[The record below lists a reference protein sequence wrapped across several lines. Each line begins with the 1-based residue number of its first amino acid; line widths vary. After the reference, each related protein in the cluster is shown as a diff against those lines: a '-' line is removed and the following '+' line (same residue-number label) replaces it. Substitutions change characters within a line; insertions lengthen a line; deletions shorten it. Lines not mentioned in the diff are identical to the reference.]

1 MLILVKQFVK
11 IVAETM
17 PITEPIFEFGSLQ
30 VSGQEGFAD
39 LRPLFPNKEYVGC
52 DIREGPGVDH
62 RLVLELTS

>member
-1 MLILVKQFVK
+1 MLILVKQFVE

-30 VSGQEGFAD
+30 VPGQEGFAD

-52 DIREGPGVDH
+52 DIRE
-62 RLVLELTS
+62 